1 MRKRIFLCGLMLVF
15 VFHFSFG
22 QITLDFQSRSHF
34 NLQVNGHLIN
44 QYPCERLVF
53 DAVLTDGK
61 CNLKTTLASGEIFEQ
76 NLSVKDGFKLDYQLG
91 KDKKD
96 KWKWMLMGETIIQL
110 DTAAINQIPSLGPV
124 YAGSRKCNAPVPSEQ
139 MEKWIE
145 ELKDIHRTEERL
157 SKLKNAT
164 ANSCLQVEQVLV
176 LLSQIELEDDRLS
189 LLNFWVDKIYDW
201 DERQQIVKAFITE
214 RAQNKA
220 ALLLN

>member
-1 MRKRIFLCGLMLVF
+1 MSKKIFFVGLSWLF

-34 NLQVNGHLIN
+34 NLQVNGHVIN

-53 DAVLTDGK
+53 DAVLSDGK
-61 CNLKTTLASGEIFEQ
+61 CMLKTTLMGGESFDQ
-76 NLSVKDGFKLDYQLG
+76 NLAVKDGFKLDYQLG

-96 KWKWMLMGETIIQL
+96 KWKWMLVGETIIQL
-110 DTAAINQIPSLGPV
+110 DTASINQIPSLGPI
-124 YAGSRKCNAPVPSEQ
+124 YAGSRKCNTPVPSEQ

-145 ELKDIHRTEERL
+145 ELKDVHRTEERL
-157 SKLKNAT
+157 SKLKNST
-164 ANSCLQVEQVLV
+164 MNSCLQVEQVVL
-176 LLSQIELEDDRLS
+176 LLSQIELEDDKLT

-201 DERQQIVKAFITE
+201 DERHQIVKVFITE
-214 RAQNKA
+214 RSQNKA